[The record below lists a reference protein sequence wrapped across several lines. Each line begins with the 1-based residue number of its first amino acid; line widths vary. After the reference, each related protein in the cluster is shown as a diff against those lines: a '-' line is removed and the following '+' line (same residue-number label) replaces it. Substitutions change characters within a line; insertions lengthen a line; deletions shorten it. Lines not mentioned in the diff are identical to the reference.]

1 MKLSDTLLRQF
12 AKAVTVQP
20 ERKKTATVYGTV
32 VEQEGESFVRLD
44 GSEELTPVTLAA
56 EVKNGERVTVMLQ
69 DHAAVATGNI
79 TSPSARVDTVR
90 DLDNSLTQLDNSLTQ
105 QEIFDRLT
113 NGGEEQGVYLFEGK
127 LYINA
132 DYVDLNKLL
141 AREATVTGNFQVN
154 NNLWQ
159 LSASNEGLRL
169 SLNSDDSAAQGG
181 LYVSNGISGL
191 SAFSNVFLSARS
203 VTINGG
209 TGISLIGPV
218 TMDGDLNVTGTLTA
232 GGKKIN

>member
-32 VEQEGESFVRLD
+32 VEQEGKSFVRLD

-90 DLDNSLTQLDNSLTQ
+90 DLDNSLTQ

-113 NGGEEQGVYLFEGK
+113 NGGEEQGVYLFEEK

-159 LSASNEGLRL
+159 LSASNTGMHLFMKSEDPEG
-169 SLNSDDSAAQGG
+169 QGG
-181 LYVSNGISGL
+181 LFISQRASSL
-191 SAFSNVFLSARS
+191 CAFNSVLISARS
-203 VTINGG
+203 VTINGA
-209 TGISLIGPV
+209 TGISLTGPV
-218 TMDGDLNVTGTLTA
+218 TVDGNLNVTGTLTA
-232 GGKKIN
+232 GGKEIN